1 LIYTEQGEYMSFE
14 TLKVSDLKKIAE
26 DFGVD
31 INNLKNK
38 TDIIAALSEE
48 GVTWAVYQKTVERLE
63 EETEDM
69 SDEPVVKNE
78 KKEPTG
84 EDVLV
89 KMERDNFRYDIL
101 GYSFTKEHPF
111 ISMSK
116 DRAQQIFDKENGFR
130 LATPKEVQEYYH

>member
-1 LIYTEQGEYMSFE
+1 M
-14 TLKVSDLKKIAE
+14 KVSDLKKVAE

-48 GVTWAVYQKTVERLE
+48 GVTWAVYQKTVETLE

-69 SDEPVVKNE
+69 SEQTIVRNE
-78 KKEPTG
+78 KKEQSG

-101 GYSFTKEHPF
+101 GFSFTKEHPF
-111 ISMSK
+111 VAMSQDK
-116 DRAQQIFDKENGFR
+116 AQQIFDKEDGFR